1 MILTRKQRLRDL
13 NTFPEVTQE
22 WSQNWNQN
30 LSRGHGAFY
39 YPSLFPLTSVGFQ
52 GHVLSLDH
60 TDFKK
65 IKSVQI

>member
-30 LSRGHGAFY
+30 LS
-39 YPSLFPLTSVGFQ
+39 VGFQ